1 MKKHY
6 SLAAILVIL
15 SLAACQKDNDTIVPN
30 ELSIPC
36 VKDKIELDT
45 VFLDTKSLEFIQYT
59 GEEQLF
65 FKNKDGEEA
74 VFKPLYGQKSH
85 SFFPISFNRICENG
99 DTNSY
104 IFHRDQY
111 AVGFECQKLNLRF
124 FDNIYVIPS
133 KETEHFVDN
142 FNFLFH
148 SKSTDSWID
157 TFILL
162 EVITSFKGNEQI
174 LNQEFN
180 NINKYEL
187 KNEIK
192 LLDTTFTDVYRVI
205 KPNDNILTELYF
217 NKKKGL
223 VGFRDLNLN
232 LWVLDRIE

>member
-15 SLAACQKDNDTIVPN
+15 SLAACQKDNDMNVPN

-59 GEEQLF
+59 GKEQLF

-74 VFKPLYGQKSH
+74 VFKPLNGQKKH
-85 SFFPISFNRICENG
+85 FYFPINFNRMCEDG
-99 DTNSY
+99 GTNSY
-104 IFHRDQY
+104 FYPREQFS
-111 AVGFECQKLNLRF
+111 VGFECQNLNLRF
-124 FDNIYVIPS
+124 YDNLYVFPS
-133 KETEHFVDN
+133 NETEHFVDN
-142 FNFLFH
+142 LNFLFH
-148 SKSTDSWID
+148 STSTDSAID

-217 NKKKGL
+217 NKKNGL
-223 VGFRDLNLN
+223 VGFRDLDLN